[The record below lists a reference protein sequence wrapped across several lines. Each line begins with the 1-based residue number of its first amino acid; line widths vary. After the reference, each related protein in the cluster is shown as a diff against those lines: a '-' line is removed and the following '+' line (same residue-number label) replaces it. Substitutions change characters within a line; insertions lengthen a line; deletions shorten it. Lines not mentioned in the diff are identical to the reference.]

1 MSIMT
6 KRLEVLIYLLIY
18 SVVTWGIVVGYAQA
32 QVGVAQGKPQVAKK
46 TPTPL
51 CLTPATQEAI
61 ADLIKENTELH
72 SWVDGVKACVLEAHA
87 KGVTAG
93 TCFGEVNL

>member
-1 MSIMT
+1 MT

-32 QVGVAQGKPQVAKK
+32 VAQGKPQVAKK
-46 TPTPL
+46 TTTPL
-51 CLTPATQEAI
+51 CLTPAAQEAI

-93 TCFGEVNL
+93 TCFGEVTL

>member
-1 MSIMT
+1 MT

-18 SVVTWGIVVGYAQA
+18 SVTTWGIVVGYAQV
-32 QVGVAQGKPQVAKK
+32 QVGVAQGKPQVVKK
-46 TPTPL
+46 TTTPPL
-51 CLTPATQEAI
+51 CLTPEAQEAI

-72 SWVDGVKACVLEAHA
+72 SWVDGVKACVSEAHA